1 MLLKDRIKTQ
11 AHRLGFELV
20 GVTSPDPPPHYE
32 VYEAWLGSGRHG
44 EMGYLANERACRR
57 RADPR
62 RILPEC
68 QSILVLGMRYP
79 APEKVDTQRLSEK
92 GEFCH
97 SEGAKRPKNLL
108 PAQRERDSSLLS
120 VAQNDSHES
129 FQTCSQV
136 SKGLY
141 GRVSSYAWGDDYH
154 EVIVERLKGLVAFIE
169 GQIGRAVANRWYTD
183 TGPVLERDLAQRA
196 GLGWIGK
203 NTCLINPQKGSYFF
217 LAEILLGIELTVDP
231 PFEVDRCGSCMLC
244 IEACPTNCILAD
256 RTMDAS
262 RCISYLSIELKSVI
276 PPDLRPQMG
285 DWVFGCDVCQQ
296 VCPWNQRFGSA
307 AGDPA
312 FSPRS
317 EIPYPNLVEEIK
329 LTPAAFNH
337 KFKASPVK
345 RAKRRGYLRNA
356 AVALGNLAA
365 VYHREVAEM
374 AVEVL
379 SNVLIEEPE
388 PLVRAHAAWALGW
401 IGGGESRSALNLAF
415 QAERDE
421 QVHSEIQAA
430 LAI

>member
-1 MLLKDRIKTQ
+1 MSLSDRVKAQ
-11 AHRLGFELV
+11 ALRLGFELV
-20 GVTSPDPPPHYE
+20 GITSATPPPHYE
-32 VYEAWLGSGRHG
+32 LYEAWLGSGRHG
-44 EMGYLANERACRR
+44 EMGYLASERARRR

-79 APEKVDTQRLSEK
+79 APELIAAPTRA
-92 GEFCH
+92 GIH
-97 SEGAKRPKNLL
+97 
-108 PAQRERDSSLLS
+108 
-120 VAQNDSHES
+120 
-129 FQTCSQV
+129 
-136 SKGLY
+136 

-154 EVIVERLKGLVAFIE
+154 EVVVQRLKALVAFIE
-169 GQIGRAVANRWYTD
+169 GEIGSTFENRWYTD

-217 LAEILLGIELTVDP
+217 LAEILLGVELTVDA
-231 PFEVDRCGSCMLC
+231 PFEVDRCGSCTLC
-244 IEACPTNCILAD
+244 IEACPTKCILAD

-262 RCISYLSIELKSVI
+262 RCISYLTIELKGVI

-296 VCPWNQRFGSA
+296 VCPWNQRFGA
-307 AGDPA
+307 AEGDPA

-317 EIPYPNLVEEIK
+317 EIPYPNLVEEMK

-365 VYHREVAEM
+365 VYDREAAEM
-374 AVEVL
+374 AVEAL
-379 SNVLIEEPE
+379 SDALAEEPE
-388 PLVRAHAAWALGW
+388 PLVRAHAAWALGQ
-401 IGGGESRSALNLAF
+401 IGGWESRSALNLAF
-415 QAERDE
+415 KAEREE
-421 QVHSEIQAA
+421 QVHSEIGAA